1 MMNDEQVMAKI
12 IALAEAEDHIRAVL
26 MEGSRINPKAK
37 ADKWRDFDIVYATT
51 SNNPYVD
58 GKWMQNT
65 FIPAFGEVAVKQIPD
80 NGNVANVYTW
90 LIQFASGLRIDLT
103 FNSLEFLA
111 RPNIMESLTGVI
123 LDKDA
128 NFSNLPQPN
137 ENDYLPKIPSQE
149 DFTTCCNEFWWV
161 APYVTKA
168 IAREQLLLA
177 LGILNNVV
185 RPEYLKL
192 LTWLAASQ
200 TDFKVNLGK
209 QSCYVGDYVDSK
221 YYDPILASY
230 SQSNLLAIGKSLSSL
245 VYAFPS
251 LASQTAKKLGFI
263 YDVDEGQRTMLFL
276 ERHYGEFIK

>member
-12 IALAEAEDHIRAVL
+12 ISLAEAEDHIRAVL

-51 SNNPYVD
+51 SNSPYVD
-58 GKWMQNT
+58 GQWMQNI
-65 FIPAFGEVAVKQIPD
+65 FIPTFGDVAVKQIPD

-128 NFSNLPQPN
+128 NFSNLPLPN
-137 ENDYLPKIPSQE
+137 ESDYLPKVPSQE
-149 DFTTCCNEFWWV
+149 DFTACCNEFWWV

-177 LGILNNVV
+177 LGILNNLV

-209 QSCYVGDYVDSK
+209 QSCYVSDYVDSK
-221 YYDPILASY
+221 YYDPLLASY
-230 SQSNLLAIGKSLSSL
+230 PQSNLLAIGKSLSAL

-251 LASQTAKKLGFI
+251 LASQTAKKLGFN
-263 YDVDEGQRTMLFL
+263 YDVDEGQRAMLFL